1 MKKETNSFRNIKQLK
16 FRKSFIN
23 SSISTLLPRRRVE
36 ILLFINDVPC
46 RCFICKPSVKEEVEY
61 KTDDIHIL
69 SLAKYG

>member
-16 FRKSFIN
+16 FR
-23 SSISTLLPRRRVE
+23 
-36 ILLFINDVPC
+36 
-46 RCFICKPSVKEEVEY
+46 KPSVKEEVEY

>member
-1 MKKETNSFRNIKQLK
+1 MQM
-16 FRKSFIN
+16 
-23 SSISTLLPRRRVE
+23 V
-36 ILLFINDVPC
+36 C

>member
-16 FRKSFIN
+16 FRKSFI
-23 SSISTLLPRRRVE
+23 IIE

>member
-16 FRKSFIN
+16 FRKS
-23 SSISTLLPRRRVE
+23 L
-36 ILLFINDVPC
+36 
-46 RCFICKPSVKEEVEY
+46 KEEVEY